1 VGVAPAPRS
10 SAGSGRSAARRAF
23 AATLPEGDGPI
34 PLIALRTVPKLS
46 LALAAALLMTLTGC
60 GGLSVMPETSIE
72 NATHT
77 AVLDEV
83 AAAAAISAYR
93 VQHGLNP
100 VVVDPALVK
109 AAAFQAGNNARHGQL
124 SHEVGGSFTSRMASA
139 GFAKA
144 WAAENLSAGSET
156 LEQVLARWKASPE
169 HNKNMLLPQ
178 IRRIGI
184 ARVDAPTTRYKRFWA
199 LVMAGS

>member
-1 VGVAPAPRS
+1 MSKP
-10 SAGSGRSAARRAF
+10 
-23 AATLPEGDGPI
+23 
-34 PLIALRTVPKLS
+34 S
-46 LALAAALLMTLTGC
+46 LALAAALLLVLTGC
-60 GGLSVMPETSIE
+60 GGLSVVPDTAVE

-93 VQHGLNP
+93 VQHGLSP
-100 VVVDPALVK
+100 VVVDPTLVK

-124 SHEVGGSFTSRMASA
+124 SHEIGGSFTSRMASA
-139 GFAKA
+139 GLAKS

-199 LVMAGS
+199 LVMAGG

>member
-1 VGVAPAPRS
+1 MPN
-10 SAGSGRSAARRAF
+10 
-23 AATLPEGDGPI
+23 
-34 PLIALRTVPKLS
+34 LIRP
-46 LALAAALLMTLTGC
+46 LAAALLLALTGC
-60 GGLSVMPETSIE
+60 GGLSISPEPTVE

-93 VQHGLNP
+93 VQHGLSP
-100 VVVDPALVK
+100 VVVDPVLVK

-124 SHEVGGSFTSRMASA
+124 SHEIGGSFTSRMASA
-139 GFAKA
+139 GLAKA

-199 LVMAGS
+199 LVMAGG

>member
-1 VGVAPAPRS
+1 MQ
-10 SAGSGRSAARRAF
+10 
-23 AATLPEGDGPI
+23 
-34 PLIALRTVPKLS
+34 KHS
-46 LALAAALLMTLTGC
+46 LALAFTMTLALTGC
-60 GGLSVMPETSIE
+60 GGLSVGPETSVE

-93 VQHGLNP
+93 VQHGLSP
-100 VVVDPALVK
+100 VIVDSTLVK

-124 SHEVGGSFTSRMASA
+124 SHEIGGSFTSRMNSI
-139 GFAKA
+139 GLAKSY
-144 WAAENLSAGSET
+144 AAENLSAGSET
-156 LEQVLARWKASPE
+156 LEQVLARWRASPE

-184 ARVDAPTTRYKRFWA
+184 ARVDAPGTRYKRFWA
-199 LVMAGS
+199 LVMAGT

>member
-1 VGVAPAPRS
+1 MSKP
-10 SAGSGRSAARRAF
+10 
-23 AATLPEGDGPI
+23 
-34 PLIALRTVPKLS
+34 S
-46 LALAAALLMTLTGC
+46 LALAAALLLVLTGC
-60 GGLSVMPETSIE
+60 GGLSVMPDTAVE
-72 NATHT
+72 NASHT

-93 VQHGLNP
+93 VQHGLSP
-100 VVVDPALVK
+100 VVVDPTLVK

-124 SHEVGGSFTSRMASA
+124 SHEIGGSFTSRMASA
-139 GFAKA
+139 GLAKS

-199 LVMAGS
+199 LVMAGG

>member
-1 VGVAPAPRS
+1 M
-10 SAGSGRSAARRAF
+10 
-23 AATLPEGDGPI
+23 
-34 PLIALRTVPKLS
+34 PKLPLAVAVLLP
-46 LALAAALLMTLTGC
+46 LALAGC
-60 GGLSVMPETSIE
+60 GGLSFGPEQTVE
-72 NATHT
+72 TTTHT

-93 VQHGLNP
+93 VQHGLSP
-100 VVVDPALVK
+100 VVVDATLVK

-124 SHEVGGSFTSRMASA
+124 SHDVGGSFTSRMASVGLA
-139 GFAKA
+139 RS

-156 LEQVLARWKASPE
+156 VEQVLARWKASPE

-184 ARVDAPTTRYKRFWA
+184 ARVDAPGTRYKRFWA
-199 LVMAGS
+199 LVMAGT

>member
-1 VGVAPAPRS
+1 MPNLTRP
-10 SAGSGRSAARRAF
+10 
-23 AATLPEGDGPI
+23 
-34 PLIALRTVPKLS
+34 
-46 LALAAALLMTLTGC
+46 LAAALLLTLTGC
-60 GGLSVMPETSIE
+60 GGLSFTPEPTVE

-93 VQHGLNP
+93 VQNGLSP
-100 VVVDPALVK
+100 VVVDPVLVK

-124 SHEVGGSFTSRMASA
+124 SHEIGGSFTSRMASV
-139 GFAKA
+139 GLAKS

-184 ARVDAPTTRYKRFWA
+184 ARVDAPDTRYKRFWA
-199 LVMAGS
+199 LVMAGG

>member
-1 VGVAPAPRS
+1 M
-10 SAGSGRSAARRAF
+10 
-23 AATLPEGDGPI
+23 
-34 PLIALRTVPKLS
+34 PKLS
-46 LALAAALLMTLTGC
+46 LALAAILLMALTGC
-60 GGLSVMPETSIE
+60 GGLSVTPDATVET
-72 NATHT
+72 ATHT

-93 VQHGLNP
+93 VQHGLSP
-100 VVVDPALVK
+100 VVVDPTLVK

-124 SHEVGGSFTSRMASA
+124 SHEIGGSFTSRMASV
-139 GFAKA
+139 GLAKS

-156 LEQVLARWKASPE
+156 LEQVLDRWKASPE

-199 LVMAGS
+199 LVMAGT

>member
-1 VGVAPAPRS
+1 M
-10 SAGSGRSAARRAF
+10 
-23 AATLPEGDGPI
+23 
-34 PLIALRTVPKLS
+34 PKLS
-46 LALAAALLMTLTGC
+46 LALAVALPLALAGC
-60 GGLSVMPETSIE
+60 GGLSVLPETPVE

-93 VQHGLNP
+93 VQHGLSP

-124 SHEVGGSFTSRMASA
+124 SHEIGGSFTSRMASA
-139 GFAKA
+139 GLARS

-199 LVMAGS
+199 LVMAGG

>member
-1 VGVAPAPRS
+1 MPN
-10 SAGSGRSAARRAF
+10 
-23 AATLPEGDGPI
+23 
-34 PLIALRTVPKLS
+34 LIRP
-46 LALAAALLMTLTGC
+46 LAAALLLALTGC
-60 GGLSVMPETSIE
+60 GGLTLSPESTVG
-72 NATHT
+72 NATHDT
-77 AVLDEV
+77 VLDEV

-93 VQHGLNP
+93 VQNGLSP
-100 VVVDPALVK
+100 VVVDPVLVK

-124 SHEVGGSFTSRMASA
+124 SHEIGGSFTARMASA
-139 GFAKA
+139 GLAKS

-184 ARVDAPTTRYKRFWA
+184 ARVDAPDTRYKRFWA
-199 LVMAGS
+199 LVMAGG

>member
-1 VGVAPAPRS
+1 MATRHE
-10 SAGSGRSAARRAF
+10 RRAF
-23 AATLPEGDGPI
+23 AACRTEGRRHLHHAAI
-34 PLIALRTVPKLS
+34 RTVPN
-46 LALAAALLMTLTGC
+46 LARPLAAALLLALTGC
-60 GGLSVMPETSIE
+60 GGLTLSPEPEVE
-72 NATHT
+72 NATHA

-93 VQHGLNP
+93 VQHGLSP
-100 VVVDPALVK
+100 VVVDPTLVK
-109 AAAFQAGNNARHGQL
+109 AASFQASNNARHGQL

-139 GFAKA
+139 GLAKS

-184 ARVDAPTTRYKRFWA
+184 ARVDAPGTRYKRFWA
-199 LVMAGS
+199 LVMAGG

>member
-1 VGVAPAPRS
+1 M
-10 SAGSGRSAARRAF
+10 
-23 AATLPEGDGPI
+23 
-34 PLIALRTVPKLS
+34 PKRN
-46 LALAAALLMTLTGC
+46 LALAAVLLLALTGC
-60 GGLSVMPETSIE
+60 GGLSITPDATVEA
-72 NATHT
+72 ATHT

-93 VQHGLNP
+93 VQHGLSP
-100 VVVDPALVK
+100 VVVDPTLVK

-124 SHEVGGSFTSRMASA
+124 SHEIGGSFTSRMASV
-139 GFAKA
+139 GLAKS

-156 LEQVLARWKASPE
+156 LDQVLARWKASPE

-199 LVMAGS
+199 LVMAGA

>member
-1 VGVAPAPRS
+1 MPNLTR
-10 SAGSGRSAARRAF
+10 
-23 AATLPEGDGPI
+23 L
-34 PLIALRTVPKLS
+34 
-46 LALAAALLMTLTGC
+46 LAAALLLVLTGC
-60 GGLSVMPETSIE
+60 GGLTFSPEEPAVE
-72 NATHT
+72 NATHA

-93 VQHGLNP
+93 VQHGLSP
-100 VVVDPALVK
+100 VVVDPVLVK

-124 SHEVGGSFTSRMASA
+124 SHEIGGSFTSRMASA
-139 GFAKA
+139 GLAKS

-199 LVMAGS
+199 LVMAGG